1 MPISSLSILYDPV
14 IPPDVV
20 VCIVLSTLL
29 LALILMLRPPMSNAP
44 SEWWSRL
51 RALVFSP
58 TSPRYSASSPASPSA
73 ASLSAAA
80 VSALS
85 PHTQPL
91 SLSAACGA
99 GQLSPPPRTGALLP
113 GGPDGGWAQSDGW
126 ETSGSA
132 HSRGGGSHTT
142 SALSP
147 GGGMG
152 ARGGGGAAGVTAEEV
167 AVVKVRG
174 FHSLARE
181 CVERAVSA
189 EERGKGS
196 KAVAYYRKALEIIH
210 EGLGAGARSTSP
222 EVRRCHAD
230 LTRWS
235 ADVTQRLSVLLH
247 SHSASPPTQ
256 HRGGKPALGGAAG
269 GRAGGRSGGG
279 REGGAGVGGVDA
291 QLVALVEGE
300 IVDAR
305 PSVRWDDIVG
315 LEGAK
320 QALQEMVILPALRS
334 DLFQGIRRP
343 PRGLL
348 LYGPPGNGKTMLAK
362 AVAAEARATFFN
374 ISAATLT
381 SKWMGESE
389 KLVRALFAVASQRQ
403 PSIIFIDEI
412 DSVLSARAA
421 NEHEASRRLKTE
433 FLLQFD
439 GVLTAQSDHVVV
451 IGATNRPQELDEA
464 VLRRLVKRIFIPLP
478 DAAARTPLLRHL
490 TRGRD
495 FAISGR
501 CLTALHAAMPAAVP
515 AAVPAAMPA
524 AVPAAVPAAMPVA
537 LRDDIA
543 IDKPLLHL
551 NLVLSQTRLQSI
563 ILCARAPVNIVRI
576 LTHSAII
583 FSPHSSPRCLSLPP
597 ADAEMQCIVS
607 LTQGAPS
614 LAATPSLPALA
625 LLTHPISQSLF
636 HAHTSTAIHPSRP
649 TDPSRLPH
657 YLSPARC
664 HVAGYSASDL
674 KALCQEAAMGP
685 IRELGGRIATASAHE
700 VRPVRASDMHAAL
713 SVIRATCSP
722 DRLEA
727 MHQWSVD
734 FGAAL

>member
-1 MPISSLSILYDPV
+1 MPIRSLSILYDPV
-14 IPPDVV
+14 VPPDVV

-58 TSPRYSASSPASPSA
+58 TSPRSSATSPASPSA
-73 ASLSAAA
+73 ASLSTAA

-91 SLSAACGA
+91 SLSPACGA
-99 GQLSPPPRTGALLP
+99 GKLSPAPRTGALFP

-147 GGGMG
+147 GGGM
-152 ARGGGGAAGVTAEEV
+152 GAAGVTAEEV

-210 EGLGAGARSTSP
+210 EGLGAGARRYVRAWVAQLEAGRRSRGSVVAGEQLVPLIPCAAPLSSHALLLFSPLLSPPPPFPSPRASTSP

-247 SHSASPPTQ
+247 SHSASPPAQ

-269 GRAGGRSGGG
+269 GRDGGRSGGG
-279 REGGAGVGGVDA
+279 KEGASVGGVDA
-291 QLVALVEGE
+291 QLVAVVEGE

-389 KLVRALFAVASQRQ
+389 KLVRALFAVAAQRQ

-478 DAAARTPLLRHL
+478 DAAARSALLRHL

-495 FAISGR
+495 FA
-501 CLTALHAAMPAAVP
+501 
-515 AAVPAAMPA
+515 
-524 AVPAAVPAAMPVA
+524 
-537 LRDDIA
+537 
-543 IDKPLLHL
+543 
-551 NLVLSQTRLQSI
+551 LSD
-563 ILCARAPVNIVRI
+563 
-576 LTHSAII
+576 
-583 FSPHSSPRCLSLPP
+583 
-597 ADAEMQCIVS
+597 ADMQRIVS
-607 LTQGAPS
+607 LTQ
-614 LAATPSLPALA
+614 
-625 LLTHPISQSLF
+625 
-636 HAHTSTAIHPSRP
+636 
-649 TDPSRLPH
+649 
-657 YLSPARC
+657 
-664 HVAGYSASDL
+664 GYSASDL

-700 VRPVRASDMHAAL
+700 VRAVRASDMHAAL

>member
-1 MPISSLSILYDPV
+1 MPIRSLSILYDPV
-14 IPPDVV
+14 VPPDVV
-20 VCIVLSTLL
+20 VCIVLSSLL

-58 TSPRYSASSPASPSA
+58 TSPRSSASSPASPSA

-210 EGLGAGARSTSP
+210 EGLGAGARRCVRAWVARKGAGRRPRASVAAGEQVAGTSKLYSAPFSLGPLFPKMLSNLPLHSPTRHFPPPHLLPPAPSASTSP

-247 SHSASPPTQ
+247 SHSASPPAQ

-269 GRAGGRSGGG
+269 GRGGGRSGGG
-279 REGGAGVGGVDA
+279 REGGAGVGGVNA
-291 QLVALVEGE
+291 QLVAVVEGE

-389 KLVRALFAVASQRQ
+389 KLVRALFAVAAQRQ

-478 DAAARTPLLRHL
+478 DAAARTALLRHL

-495 FAISGR
+495 FAIS
-501 CLTALHAAMPAAVP
+501 
-515 AAVPAAMPA
+515 
-524 AVPAAVPAAMPVA
+524 
-537 LRDDIA
+537 D
-543 IDKPLLHL
+543 
-551 NLVLSQTRLQSI
+551 
-563 ILCARAPVNIVRI
+563 
-576 LTHSAII
+576 
-583 FSPHSSPRCLSLPP
+583 
-597 ADAEMQCIVS
+597 ADMHRIVS
-607 LTQGAPS
+607 LTQ
-614 LAATPSLPALA
+614 
-625 LLTHPISQSLF
+625 
-636 HAHTSTAIHPSRP
+636 
-649 TDPSRLPH
+649 
-657 YLSPARC
+657 
-664 HVAGYSASDL
+664 GYSASDL

-700 VRPVRASDMHAAL
+700 VRAVRASDMHAAL

>member
-1 MPISSLSILYDPV
+1 MLIRSLSILSDPV

-20 VCIVLSTLL
+20 VCIVLSSLL

-44 SEWWSRL
+44 SDWWSHL

-58 TSPRYSASSPASPSA
+58 AFPRSSASSPASPSA
-73 ASLSAAA
+73 ASLSSVP

-91 SLSAACGA
+91 ARSPACAG
-99 GQLSPPPRTGALLP
+99 GQLAPFARTGALMP
-113 GGPDGGWAQSDGW
+113 GGADGGWAQSDGW
-126 ETSGSA
+126 EASGSA
-132 HSRGGGSHTT
+132 HSRGPGSHTT

-147 GGGMG
+147 GGGLG
-152 ARGGGGAAGVTAEEV
+152 ARGGGGAAGVAAEDV
-167 AVVKVRG
+167 VVVKVRG

-181 CVERAVSA
+181 CVERAVGA
-189 EERGKGS
+189 EEGGKRS

-235 ADVTQRLSVLLH
+235 SDVTQRLSVLLR
-247 SHSASPPTQ
+247 SQAASPPAQ
-256 HRGGKPALGGAAG
+256 GSRGKPAQGGAAG
-269 GRAGGRSGGG
+269 ARDGGRSGGG
-279 REGGAGVGGVDA
+279 RDGASVGGVDA
-291 QLVALVEGE
+291 QLVAVVESE

-305 PSVRWDDIVG
+305 PSVHWDDIVG

-320 QALQEMVILPALRS
+320 QALQEMVILPALRA

-389 KLVRALFAVASQRQ
+389 KLVRALFAVAAQRQ

-478 DAAARTPLLRHL
+478 DAAARTALLRHL
-490 TRGRD
+490 TQGRD
-495 FAISGR
+495 FS
-501 CLTALHAAMPAAVP
+501 
-515 AAVPAAMPA
+515 
-524 AVPAAVPAAMPVA
+524 
-537 LRDDIA
+537 
-543 IDKPLLHL
+543 
-551 NLVLSQTRLQSI
+551 LSD
-563 ILCARAPVNIVRI
+563 
-576 LTHSAII
+576 
-583 FSPHSSPRCLSLPP
+583 
-597 ADAEMQCIVS
+597 ADVQRIVS
-607 LTQGAPS
+607 LTQ
-614 LAATPSLPALA
+614 
-625 LLTHPISQSLF
+625 
-636 HAHTSTAIHPSRP
+636 
-649 TDPSRLPH
+649 
-657 YLSPARC
+657 
-664 HVAGYSASDL
+664 GYSASDL

-727 MHQWSVD
+727 MQQWSVD

>member
-1 MPISSLSILYDPV
+1 MPIRSLSILYDPV
-14 IPPDVV
+14 VPPDVV

-58 TSPRYSASSPASPSA
+58 TSPRSSATSPASPSA
-73 ASLSAAA
+73 ASLSTAA

-91 SLSAACGA
+91 SLSPACGA
-99 GQLSPPPRTGALLP
+99 GQLSPAPRTGALFP

-147 GGGMG
+147 GGGM
-152 ARGGGGAAGVTAEEV
+152 GAAGVTAEEV

-247 SHSASPPTQ
+247 SHSASPPAQ

-269 GRAGGRSGGG
+269 GRDGGRSGGG
-279 REGGAGVGGVDA
+279 KEGASVGGVDA
-291 QLVALVEGE
+291 QLVAVVEGE

-389 KLVRALFAVASQRQ
+389 KLVRALFAVAAQRQ

-478 DAAARTPLLRHL
+478 DAAARSALLRHL

-495 FAISGR
+495 FA
-501 CLTALHAAMPAAVP
+501 
-515 AAVPAAMPA
+515 
-524 AVPAAVPAAMPVA
+524 
-537 LRDDIA
+537 
-543 IDKPLLHL
+543 
-551 NLVLSQTRLQSI
+551 LSD
-563 ILCARAPVNIVRI
+563 
-576 LTHSAII
+576 
-583 FSPHSSPRCLSLPP
+583 
-597 ADAEMQCIVS
+597 ADMQRIVS
-607 LTQGAPS
+607 LTQ
-614 LAATPSLPALA
+614 
-625 LLTHPISQSLF
+625 
-636 HAHTSTAIHPSRP
+636 
-649 TDPSRLPH
+649 
-657 YLSPARC
+657 
-664 HVAGYSASDL
+664 GYSASDL

-700 VRPVRASDMHAAL
+700 VRAVRASDMHAAL

>member
-210 EGLGAGARSTSP
+210 EGLGAGARRLYSAPFSLGPLFPKMLSNLPLHSPTRHFPPPHLLPPAPSASTSP

-403 PSIIFIDEI
+403 PSIIFIDEHGVTWSSKGALAVVLPIVFSACRHYRAASVLPEAVYDAWVHTLMLSHPTSPLPCTVVPCAPCPVPRARCAVLRHQI

-451 IGATNRPQELDEA
+451 IGTLPCHLLPCH
-464 VLRRLVKRIFIPLP
+464 VLSFHALSCHQLLQSRHSCAPLQ
-478 DAAARTPLLRHL
+478 
-490 TRGRD
+490 
-495 FAISGR
+495 
-501 CLTALHAAMPAAVP
+501 HAA
-515 AAVPAAMPA
+515 
-524 AVPAAVPAAMPVA
+524 
-537 LRDDIA
+537 
-543 IDKPLLHL
+543 KP
-551 NLVLSQTRLQSI
+551 
-563 ILCARAPVNIVRI
+563 C
-576 LTHSAII
+576 
-583 FSPHSSPRCLSLPP
+583 
-597 ADAEMQCIVS
+597 
-607 LTQGAPS
+607 PS
-614 LAATPSLPALA
+614 
-625 LLTHPISQSLF
+625 
-636 HAHTSTAIHPSRP
+636 
-649 TDPSRLPH
+649 
-657 YLSPARC
+657 
-664 HVAGYSASDL
+664 
-674 KALCQEAAMGP
+674 
-685 IRELGGRIATASAHE
+685 
-700 VRPVRASDMHAAL
+700 
-713 SVIRATCSP
+713 
-722 DRLEA
+722 
-727 MHQWSVD
+727 
-734 FGAAL
+734 